1 MSLEAT
7 LDLIKNA
14 DLYSKRLQELKDA
27 ENAANDAA
35 KKLVKAKDIDAALI
49 SAEQAAQS
57 AQVILKDAREKSART
72 EEDADKAAKRI
83 VAEAQNIADS
93 VEAELLRKRKELD
106 QVTLNTAL
114 VTDHLDKIKTELDKV
129 TAEADRLAQAN
140 EVLRSQIV
148 QRQAALQAL
157 LS

>member
-27 ENAANDAA
+27 EIAANAAAA
-35 KKLVKAKDIDAALI
+35 KLTKAKDIDAALASTKQI
-49 SAEQAAQS
+49 EQS
-57 AQVILKDAREKSART
+57 AQSVLKDAREKASRI